1 MEFINKIKYSTINI
15 LENFLVFFS
24 SSKKYY
30 ILNFFFFFQ
39 NFCLIYDKKK
49 KIFFKQ
55 FFYSSYDLITIRNIF
70 YKNEYNLFRL
80 SYFEDRATRAIIKN
94 NKKKLIIDCG
104 ANIGSSSS
112 FFYNEYK
119 NSTIVSVEPSPHN
132 FSLLKKNCPEN
143 EIIKMNRAVT
153 SRNIFYKVNSSVK
166 DNRAFT
172 ISKVSKN
179 TKFKSITISEILN
192 NYPKKNY
199 FRFIIKI
206 DIEGFEKDLFSQNYE
221 WIDDFSIIIIELH
234 DWMIKRNSISNNFIQ
249 ALASTMK
256 LKKKRDL
263 ILNGETLI
271 SIKN

>member
-1 MEFINKIKYSTINI
+1 M
-15 LENFLVFFS
+15 
-24 SSKKYY
+24 
-30 ILNFFFFFQ
+30 
-39 NFCLIYDKKK
+39 
-49 KIFFKQ
+49 
-55 FFYSSYDLITIRNIF
+55 
-70 YKNEYNLFRL
+70 
-80 SYFEDRATRAIIKN
+80 
-94 NKKKLIIDCG
+94 
-104 ANIGSSSS
+104 
-112 FFYNEYK
+112 
-119 NSTIVSVEPSPHN
+119 EPSPHN